1 MAVTAHAPSQP
12 GTVVSTLITDTVIVA
27 ARVGRRI
34 LIITNDHATQV
45 VYARLAAT
53 GAVANAGIR
62 INPAGGVFAIEGYDG
77 PVCGISV
84 GGTSA
89 LLVVEV

>member
-1 MAVTAHAPSQP
+1 MAVTAHVAAQP
-12 GTVVSTLITDTVIVA
+12 GTAVNVLVTDTPIVA

-34 LIITNDHATQV
+34 LILTNDHATQP
-45 VYARLAAT
+45 VYGRLAST
-53 GAVANAGIR
+53 GATANQGFRVNA
-62 INPAGGVFAIEGYDG
+62 AGGVFAIEGYDG

-89 LLVVEV
+89 VLVIEV